1 MDNKILVNEEH
12 DNASAEVAK
21 QLEAA
26 QETINEAMEMAKDAA
41 SAQKETNEKE
51 TYWDQYD
58 EEIKVEEVPEGVT
71 VKVESSVKT
80 NEEENVSFFKTT
92 KWKRICDKITTGLLI
107 AVMAIPVVI
116 LTYILR
122 WFLLK

>member
-92 KWKRICDKITTGLLI
+92 KWKRIWDKITTGLLI
-107 AVMAIPVVI
+107 AVMAVPVAI
-116 LTYILR
+116 LTYILL

>member
-12 DNASAEVAK
+12 DNASGDVAK

-26 QETINEAMEMAKDAA
+26 QETINEAMKMAKEAA
-41 SAQKETNEKE
+41 STQKETNEKE
-51 TYWDQYD
+51 TYWNQYN

-92 KWKRICDKITTGLLI
+92 KWKRIWDKITTGLLI

-116 LTYILR
+116 LTYILL

>member
-12 DNASAEVAK
+12 DNASGDVAK

-26 QETINEAMEMAKDAA
+26 QETINEAMEMVKEAA
-41 SAQKETNEKE
+41 STQKETNEKE
-51 TYWDQYD
+51 TYWNQYN

-80 NEEENVSFFKTT
+80 NEDENVSFFKTT
-92 KWKRICDKITTGLLI
+92 KWKRIWDKITTGLLI
-107 AVMAIPVVI
+107 AVMAIPVAI
-116 LTYILR
+116 LTYILL

>member
-12 DNASAEVAK
+12 DNASGDVAK

-26 QETINEAMEMAKDAA
+26 QETINEAMKMAKEAA
-41 SAQKETNEKE
+41 STQKETNEKE
-51 TYWDQYD
+51 TYWNQYN

-80 NEEENVSFFKTT
+80 NEDENVSFFKTT
-92 KWKRICDKITTGLLI
+92 KWKRIWDKITTGLLI
-107 AVMAIPVVI
+107 AVMAVPVVI
-116 LTYILR
+116 LTYILL

>member
-12 DNASAEVAK
+12 DNASGDVAK

-26 QETINEAMEMAKDAA
+26 QETINEAMKMAKEAA
-41 SAQKETNEKE
+41 STQKETNEKE
-51 TYWDQYD
+51 TYWNQYN

-92 KWKRICDKITTGLLI
+92 KWKRIWDKITTGLLI
-107 AVMAIPVVI
+107 AVMAVPVVI
-116 LTYILR
+116 LTYILL

>member
-12 DNASAEVAK
+12 DNASGDVAK

-26 QETINEAMEMAKDAA
+26 QQTINEAMKMAKEAA
-41 SAQKETNEKE
+41 STQKETNEKE
-51 TYWDQYD
+51 TYWNQFN

-80 NEEENVSFFKTT
+80 NEDENVSFFKTT
-92 KWKRICDKITTGLLI
+92 KWKRIWDKITTGLLI
-107 AVMAIPVVI
+107 AVMAIPVAI
-116 LTYILR
+116 LTYILL

>member
-26 QETINEAMEMAKDAA
+26 QETINEAMEMANDAA

-116 LTYILR
+116 LTYILL